1 MEQEIFFKKSKWLKK
16 KWPYIAAI
24 LLLLVAGA
32 VWGRMRGDSASQYET
47 AKVLRGNLVQTV
59 DATGKVESA
68 DEIGLRFESSGKI
81 SNIYKQVGDAV
92 KKGELIATLNLQF
105 LNAEVGQ
112 ASANV
117 KKAEADLNKILIG
130 SSQESLNSLS
140 AKVDQAKANQEQIK
154 AGYANS
160 ITDAEAALDTA
171 KNNLKLAEGGE
182 NSLIVNDAYG
192 DMISVL
198 NATQNAL
205 ADALTEADNIL
216 GVDNTLANDDFE
228 SELNALDTGKI
239 NIAKNKYHAAK
250 AAKSDA
256 DIAVNPLS
264 SASEHATI
272 DWAADTAEEA
282 LVMMKELLFAV
293 AAVLDQ
299 TAPIGDLSQSELDTL
314 KTNIQTAR
322 ESVAT
327 QYTSLIN
334 QKQLAKDAL
343 NSYDT
348 YLIAFNKATSN
359 LENTKKKADADTA
372 SYEALVKQAEANYA
386 DAKNPPRD
394 VDSAGYYAALSAA
407 QASLAQS
414 AATRNKSIIFAPVDG
429 VIGKIDF
436 KVGEY
441 VSSQDEVVKI
451 VSPHFE
457 VKVDIPETDIV
468 KISLG
473 NTAQVNLDAFG
484 DDVIFQAT
492 VVEVEKGE
500 TVIQDVVYYTV
511 TLTLTDDP
519 AREILNG
526 MTANVVFNTET
537 KENVLYIPQRAVL
550 SKDGVRY
557 VRVLENGEAKE
568 VVVKIGLRGDGG
580 LVEIVETQDF
590 ASGGLSEWQEVV
602 VKEIDT
608 KK

>member
-1 MEQEIFFKKSKWLKK
+1 MEQENFSKKKKWFKK

-24 LLLLVAGA
+24 ILLLAGGA
-32 VWGRMRGDSASQYET
+32 VWSKFGGSSAPQYET
-47 AKVLRGNLVQTV
+47 AKVIRGNLVQTV

-81 SNIYKQVGDAV
+81 SNFYKQVG
-92 KKGELIATLNLQF
+92 
-105 LNAEVGQ
+105 
-112 ASANV
+112 
-117 KKAEADLNKILIG
+117 
-130 SSQESLNSLS
+130 
-140 AKVDQAKANQEQIK
+140 VDQAKANKEQIEVSS
-154 AGYANS
+154 ANS
-160 ITDAEAALDTA
+160 ITDAEAPLDTA
-171 KNNLKLAEGGE
+171 KNNMKLAEGSE
-182 NSLIVNDAYG
+182 NSLIVSDAYG

-198 NATQNAL
+198 NATQNTL
-205 ADALTEADNIL
+205 ANALTEADDIL

-228 SELNALDTGKI
+228 NVLAALDTGKI
-239 NIAKNKYHAAK
+239 NIAKVKYYAAK
-250 AAKSDA
+250 TAKGDA
-256 DIAVNPLS
+256 DIAINPLS
-264 SASEHATI
+264 SASAHLTV

-282 LVMMKELLFAV
+282 LVTMKELLFAV

-299 TAPIGDLSQSELDTL
+299 TAPIGSLTQSKLDTL

-327 QYTSLIN
+327 QYTALIN
-334 QKQLAKDAL
+334 QKQSIKDAL
-343 NSYDT
+343 NSYET
-348 YLIAFNKATSN
+348 YLIAYNKAKNN
-359 LENTKKKADADTA
+359 LDNTKKKAEADTA

-407 QASLAQS
+407 QAGLAQS
-414 AATRNKSIIFAPVDG
+414 VATRNKSIIFAPVDG

-441 VSSQDEVVKI
+441 VSSQDEVLKI

-473 NTAQVNLDAFG
+473 NTAQITLDAFG
-484 DDVIFQAT
+484 DDVIFRAT

-537 KENVLYIPQRAVL
+537 KENVLFIPQRAVL
-550 SKDGVRY
+550 IKDGVRR
-557 VRVLENGEAKE
+557 VRVLENGEIKE
-568 VVVKIGLRGDGG
+568 VSVKLGLRGDGG
-580 LVEIVETQDF
+580 LVEILE
-590 ASGGLSEWQEVV
+590 GLSDGSEV
-602 VKEIDT
+602 I
-608 KK
+608 

>member
-1 MEQEIFFKKSKWLKK
+1 MEQGAFFKNNRWFKK
-16 KWPYIAAI
+16 KWPYIAAVV
-24 LLLLVAGA
+24 LLLIA
-32 VWGRMRGDSASQYET
+32 VVVWSKMRGDSAPRYET
-47 AKVLRGNLVQTV
+47 AKVVRGNLVQTV

-81 SNIYKQVGDAV
+81 SNIYKQVGGQV
-92 KKGELIATLNLQF
+92 KKGEMIATLNLQF

-117 KKAEADLNKILIG
+117 KKAQADLDKILVG
-130 SSQESLNSLS
+130 DTQESLDSLS
-140 AKVDQAKANQEQIK
+140 AKVDQAKANEDQIK
-154 AGYANS
+154 ASYANS

-171 KNNLKLAEGGE
+171 KNNMKLAEGGE

-192 DMISVL
+192 DMLSVL
-198 NATQNAL
+198 NTTQNTL
-205 ADALTEADNIL
+205 ADALTKADNVL

-239 NIAKNKYHAAK
+239 SIAKNKYHAAK
-250 AAKSDA
+250 AVKSDA
-256 DIAVNPLS
+256 DIAINPLS
-264 SASEHATI
+264 SASEHVTI
-272 DWAADTAEEA
+272 DWATDTAEEA
-282 LVMMKELLFAV
+282 LVTMRELLFAV

-299 TAPIGDLSQSELDTL
+299 TVPIGDLSQSELDTL

-334 QKQLAKDAL
+334 QKQSVKDAL

-359 LENTKKKADADTA
+359 LANTKKKAEADIA
-372 SYEALVKQAEANYA
+372 SYAALVKQAEANYT
-386 DAKNPPRD
+386 DAKNPPRA

-414 AATRNKSIIFAPVDG
+414 LATRNKSIIFAPVDG
-429 VIGKIDF
+429 TIGKINY
-436 KVGEY
+436 KIGEY
-441 VSSQDEVVKI
+441 VSSQDEAIKI

-457 VKVDIPETDIV
+457 VTVDIPETDIV
-468 KISLG
+468 KISL
-473 NTAQVNLDAFG
+473 NDTAKVTLDAFG
-484 DDVIFQAT
+484 DDTVFSAT
-492 VVEVEKGE
+492 VAEVEKGE

-537 KENVLYIPQRAVL
+537 KENVLLVPQRAIL
-550 SKDGVRY
+550 SKDGVKY

-568 VVVKIGLRGDGG
+568 VAVKLGLRGDGG
-580 LVEIVETQDF
+580 LVEVVE
-590 ASGGLSEWQEVV
+590 GLSEGGEVV
-602 VKEIDT
+602 VKEIDA

>member
-1 MEQEIFFKKSKWLKK
+1 MEQSAIHKNNKWLKK
-16 KWPYIAAI
+16 KWPYIAAVI
-24 LLLLVAGA
+24 LLLVGGA
-32 VWGRMRGDSASQYET
+32 VWSKFGGSAAPQYET
-47 AKVLRGNLVQTV
+47 AKVIRGNLFQTV

-81 SNIYKQVGDAV
+81 SNFYKQVGGQV
-92 KKGELIATLNLQF
+92 KKGEMIATLNLQF

-112 ASANV
+112 AAANV

-130 SSQESLNSLS
+130 STQESLASLF
-140 AKVDQAKANQEQIK
+140 AKVDQAKANLEQIT
-154 AGYANS
+154 AGSANS
-160 ITDAEAALDTA
+160 VTDAEAALDTA

-182 NSLIVNDAYG
+182 NSLIVSDAYG

-205 ADALTEADNIL
+205 ANALTEADNIL
-216 GVDNTLANDDFE
+216 GVDNVLANDDFE
-228 SELNALDTGKI
+228 NVLTALDTGKI
-239 NIAKNKYHAAK
+239 NIAKVKYYAAK
-250 AAKSDA
+250 TAKGDA
-256 DIAVNPLS
+256 DIAISPLS
-264 SASEHATI
+264 SASAHLTV

-282 LVMMKELLFAV
+282 LVTMKELLFAV

-299 TAPIGDLSQSELDTL
+299 TAPIGNLSQSKLDTL

-327 QYTSLIN
+327 QYTALIN
-334 QKQLAKDAL
+334 QKQSIKDAF

-348 YLIAFNKATSN
+348 YLVAYNKAKNN
-359 LENTKKKADADTA
+359 LENTKKKAEADTA

-386 DAKNPPRD
+386 DAKNPPRE

-414 AATRNKSIIFAPVDG
+414 VATRNKSIIFAPVDG

-457 VKVDIPETDIV
+457 VKVDIPETDII

-473 NTAQVNLDAFG
+473 NTAQVTLDAFG
-484 DDVIFQAT
+484 DDIIFQAT

-537 KENVLYIPQRAVL
+537 KANVLFIPQRAVL
-550 SKDGVRY
+550 TKDGTRQ
-557 VRVLENGEAKE
+557 VRVLESGEVKE
-568 VVVKIGLRGDGG
+568 VAIKLGLRGDGG
-580 LVEIVETQDF
+580 LVEVLQ
-590 ASGGLSEWQEVV
+590 GLSDGQEIV
-602 VKEIDT
+602 VKEIDA
-608 KK
+608 K